1 MIGKNPVFPWKVPSN
16 LGSNI
21 SAWIILVKYFY
32 SPVIVHL
39 ELEGDDVSLLEAQL
53 TRVLRLEV
61 VQSLTENILVR

>member
-1 MIGKNPVFPWKVPSN
+1 MSN
-16 LGSNI
+16 LGNNI

-61 VQSLTENILVR
+61 VQSLTENISVS